1 MESSRAAIFK
11 MSLIGDLS
19 PTPQVTS
26 TPQLN
31 MQLYIKC
38 IINTQTLPKTHTTIS
53 IFHPKSIQPF
63 QFSTPIIKEGKLMK
77 GYEGSKALF
86 GHFSKKVHSAIS
98 ISCSALCHIQ
108 HNTIAKM
115 SYDVDCQFANKPA
128 YESRDLS
135 LYRAN

>member
-19 PTPQVTS
+19 PIPQVTS
-26 TPQLN
+26 TLKLN
-31 MQLYIKC
+31 MQIYIKC
-38 IINTQTLPKTHTTIS
+38 IIKTQTLPKTHTTIS
-53 IFHPKSIQPF
+53 IFHPKSIQPS
-63 QFSTPIIKEGKLMK
+63 QFSTAIIKEGKLMK

-98 ISCSALCHIQ
+98 ISCSALGHMQ
-108 HNTIAKM
+108 HNNIAKI
-115 SYDVDCQFANKPA
+115 SYDVDCKFANKPA
-128 YESRDLS
+128 CESRNLF